1 MTIPGRRRVA
11 AVIALAAAG
20 FVGRGLWIPT
30 KAALAQALLERSWSR
45 TVAMRA
51 AGHTHRPWPWA
62 DTWPVARLRVP
73 RLGIH
78 RVVLAGASG
87 RTLAFAPGHVDG
99 TAAPG
104 GPGNSGI
111 AGHRDT
117 NFAFLRRLEK
127 GDELIVERP
136 DGRMVRY
143 QVAEARVV
151 DRSHSEV
158 LADTADDRLT
168 LVTCWPFDAV
178 VPGGPERYV
187 VTALLE

>member
-1 MTIPGRRRVA
+1 MRTPGRRRA
-11 AVIALAAAG
+11 AAILALAAAG
-20 FVGRGLWIPT
+20 FVGRGLWIPA
-30 KAALAQALLERSWSR
+30 KAALAQVLLERSWSQ

-51 AGHTHRPWPWA
+51 AGRVHRPWPWA
-62 DTWPVARLRVP
+62 DTWPVARLRAP
-73 RLGIH
+73 RLGVH

-104 GPGNSGI
+104 GQGNTAI

-136 DGRMVRY
+136 DGREVHYR
-143 QVAEARVV
+143 VAGARVV
-151 DRSHSEV
+151 DRARSEV
-158 LADTADDRLT
+158 LAETADDRLT

-187 VTALLE
+187 VTALRE